1 MPAVK
6 YGKNCIKI
14 LSLTIKSPQSNPKP
28 LATAAIMPIT
38 IAIPTVS
45 LFVKSLS
52 NWLKPN
58 ITL

>member
-1 MPAVK
+1 
-6 YGKNCIKI
+6 
-14 LSLTIKSPQSNPKP
+14 
-28 LATAAIMPIT
+28 MPIT